1 MKSEEIRS
9 HTTLDRLCAHN
20 QFELKS
26 AETLTEILK
35 MTHYMSSNNLDP
47 LVTRKLKPLFN
58 RLKKN
63 IDEVK
68 SESRTI
74 KATLPE
80 ENKTENMIHEFEV
93 LKDNFKQVYAK
104 QKQVKRKIESIE
116 ENYDGKGRARTR
128 FLSEVESVLNKYK

>member
-20 QFELKS
+20 QFERKS

-35 MTHYMSSNNLDP
+35 MTQYMSSSNLDP
-47 LVTRKLKPLFN
+47 LVTRRLKPLFN
-58 RLKKN
+58 RLKEK
-63 IDEVK
+63 IDAIK
-68 SESRTI
+68 SDSRTI
-74 KATLPE
+74 KATLLE

-116 ENYDGKGRARTR
+116 ENFDRKGRARTR
-128 FLSEVESVLNKYK
+128 FLSEVESVLNKFK